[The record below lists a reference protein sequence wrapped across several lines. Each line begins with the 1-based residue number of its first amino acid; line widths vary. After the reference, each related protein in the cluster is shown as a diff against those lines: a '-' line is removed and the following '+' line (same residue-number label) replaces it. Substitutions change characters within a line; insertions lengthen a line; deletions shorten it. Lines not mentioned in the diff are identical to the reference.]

1 MPDPDEHDH
10 QDDEQ
15 QQQQQDEQQD
25 DTGARLD
32 RLETTVG
39 RIAAAVDRLLP
50 GSRQDA
56 QQRTEDRP
64 TDIQAQVRAELERRD
79 REAAEQQAAQTAEQ
93 EQREL
98 RETVARLQEQ
108 PPAPPVPRRTR
119 LLGWGE

>member
-50 GSRQDA
+50 GSRQD
-56 QQRTEDRP
+56 RLDRP
-64 TDIQAQVRAELERRD
+64 ADIQAQVRAELERRD